1 MVDHVFIKR
10 KLDSLV
16 EYIGDLEEQQHLTVA
31 DLETDKV
38 LRNHIER
45 SLHKAVESC
54 LDIGKH
60 LIAALGLR
68 TPEDYSDIM
77 TILVEAGILP
87 KEDLLKFKKM
97 AQFRNVIV
105 HNYEKIDPQIVLAVL
120 QNNLS
125 DLRFFARIVRDR
137 INRGDN
143 QGDGSCGSGF
153 AGREG

>member
-1 MVDHVFIKR
+1 MMMIDHAFMKK
-10 KLDSLV
+10 KLDRLL
-16 EYIGDLEEQQHLTVA
+16 EYIQDIEEQQHLSVA

-60 LIAALGLR
+60 LIAAMGLR

-77 TILVEAGILP
+77 VILAEAGILP

-120 QNNLS
+120 QNNLG

-137 INRGDN
+137 I
-143 QGDGSCGSGF
+143 C
-153 AGREG
+153 